1 MPISWLTSQP
11 LLFLVWILAIIT
23 ALTFHE
29 FAHGL
34 SAYFLGDKTA
44 KDDGRLTFNPLAHID
59 PIGFL
64 MLLFAGFGWAK
75 PVMVNPYNLK
85 KPRSGMAWVA
95 LAGPLSNL
103 ALVFVFGFAFKFLE
117 PMLGGA
123 NLLINFL
130 FLLAVVNASL
140 FVFNLLPIP
149 PLDGSKVVLALIPDK
164 FAEFKFQFEA
174 YGPYFLL
181 GLLILDSFFSVNIFG
196 NLFGGLMSFLLGIF
210 I

>member
-103 ALVFVFGFAFKFLE
+103 LLVFVFGFTFKFLE

-140 FVFNLLPIP
+140 FLFNLLPIP
-149 PLDGSKVVLALIPDK
+149 PLDGSKVFLALIPDK
-164 FAEFKFQFEA
+164 FTEFKFQFET
-174 YGPYFLL
+174 YGPYILL